1 MRLVS
6 FYLIACSLLLA
17 SCAAE
22 DYQYDSMDDVQ
33 ELDAS
38 GRPIVD
44 PYGQAT
50 VEPFERE
57 YRSI

>member
-44 PYGQAT
+44 PYGQ
-50 VEPFERE
+50 VIV
-57 YRSI
+57 SHLKKN